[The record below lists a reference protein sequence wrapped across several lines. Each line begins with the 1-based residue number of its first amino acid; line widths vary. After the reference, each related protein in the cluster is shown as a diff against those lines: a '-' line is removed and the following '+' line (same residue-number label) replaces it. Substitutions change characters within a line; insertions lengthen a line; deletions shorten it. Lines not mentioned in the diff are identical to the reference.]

1 MIQSFIGENKM
12 QCRCFTCS
20 IHRHKEIDKQTRLF
34 AEAVY
39 YATNITNHNY
49 QLRLL
54 KSLGYTVGSLTD
66 EGVEGEMAAIEC
78 DCGAY
83 ECGLKEIMQELEPH
97 YKKLVERIYKK
108 GGDNEIL

>member
-1 MIQSFIGENKM
+1 M

-20 IHRHKEIDKQTRLF
+20 IHRHKEIDEQTRLF

-54 KSLGYTVGSLTD
+54 KSLGYKVGSLTD
-66 EGVEGEMAAIEC
+66 EGVEGEMCAIEF

-83 ECGLKEIMQELEPH
+83 EQCLDEVMQKLDTH
-97 YKKLVERIYKK
+97 YKKLVERIYTKRGIK
-108 GGDNEIL
+108 CI

>member
-1 MIQSFIGENKM
+1 M

-20 IHRHKEIDKQTRLF
+20 IHRHKEINKQTRLF

-54 KSLGYTVGSLTD
+54 KSLGYTAGSLTD
-66 EGVEGEMAAIEC
+66 EGVEGEMAALDLMTKAIIKKYDLKIE
-78 DCGAY
+78 
-83 ECGLKEIMQELEPH
+83 ELLKKLKEG
-97 YKKLVERIYKK
+97 KKDE
-108 GGDNEIL
+108 

>member
-1 MIQSFIGENKM
+1 MTRLFIKGNEM
-12 QCRCFTCS
+12 QCKCFTCS

-39 YATNITNHNY
+39 YATNIVEANY

-54 KSLGYTVGSLTD
+54 KSLGYKVGSLTD

-78 DCGAY
+78 DCGAF
-83 ECGLKEIMQELEPH
+83 ECGLKEIMQELEQP

-108 GGDNEIL
+108 ED

>member
-1 MIQSFIGENKM
+1 MK
-12 QCRCFTCS
+12 CKCFTCS

-54 KSLGYTVGSLTD
+54 KSLGYTAGSLTD

-83 ECGLKEIMQELEPH
+83 ECGLKEIIQELEPH

-108 GGDNEIL
+108 GGDND

>member
-1 MIQSFIGENKM
+1 M

-34 AEAVY
+34 AEAVF
-39 YATNITNHNY
+39 YATNIANSYY
-49 QLRLL
+49 QLKLL

-66 EGVEGEMAAIEC
+66 EGVEGEMAMIEC
-78 DCGAY
+78 ECGGY
-83 ECGLKEIMQELEPH
+83 ECFLKEIMQELEPH

-108 GGDNEIL
+108 GGNNE